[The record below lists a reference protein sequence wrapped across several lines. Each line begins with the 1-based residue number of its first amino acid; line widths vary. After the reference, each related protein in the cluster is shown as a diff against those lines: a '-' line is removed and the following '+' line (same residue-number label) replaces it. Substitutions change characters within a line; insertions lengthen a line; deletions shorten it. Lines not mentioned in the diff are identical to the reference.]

1 MAIISLYP
9 LESMAKIS
17 SVPTSV
23 AVSPTGDFY
32 VGFLTGY
39 LYAPGFSK
47 VLKLTVEEERTEPKI
62 NLEDL
67 TQVTG
72 LDFDAEGSLF
82 ISQLSDASILEFEI
96 CQANPPVNGSII
108 KVDKDG
114 NRETIGQFPYV
125 NDLVV
130 DKENGAVY
138 IVTNSIIPAAAG
150 GGSVVR
156 LTKPDVPVPDENL
169 SLVVLF
175 LLVHSPCRRMY
186 CIS

>member
-1 MAIISLYP
+1 
-9 LESMAKIS
+9 
-17 SVPTSV
+17 
-23 AVSPTGDFY
+23 
-32 VGFLTGY
+32 
-39 LYAPGFSK
+39 
-47 VLKLTVEEERTEPKI
+47 
-62 NLEDL
+62 
-67 TQVTG
+67 
-72 LDFDAEGSLF
+72 
-82 ISQLSDASILEFEI
+82 
-96 CQANPPVNGSII
+96 
-108 KVDKDG
+108 VDKDG
-114 NRETIGQFPYV
+114 NRETIGQFPFV